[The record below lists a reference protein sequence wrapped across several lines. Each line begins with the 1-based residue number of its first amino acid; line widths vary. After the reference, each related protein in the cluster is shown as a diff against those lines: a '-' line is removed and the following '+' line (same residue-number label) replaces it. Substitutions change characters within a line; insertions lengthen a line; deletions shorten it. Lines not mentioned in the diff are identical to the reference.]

1 MPARLD
7 CGKRP
12 PLSEWKSNRIRAI
25 HKYAQVDVNFEKN
38 HVNNL
43 GARIIGG
50 TESTMG
56 EWPWQVSLLL
66 RNVQYG
72 GGAILSNN
80 FILTSAHLFIS
91 KIFLLLLL
99 NIIK

>member
-1 MPARLD
+1 MPGRLD

-12 PLSEWKSNRIRAI
+12 PLSEWKSTHIRPVD
-25 HKYAQVDVNFEKN
+25 KYTQVDVHFDKN
-38 HVNNL
+38 HANNL
-43 GARIIGG
+43 GPRIIGG

-66 RNVQYG
+66 KNVQYG

-80 FILTSAHLFIS
+80 FFFDVSSFVY
-91 KIFLLLLL
+91 K
-99 NIIK
+99 